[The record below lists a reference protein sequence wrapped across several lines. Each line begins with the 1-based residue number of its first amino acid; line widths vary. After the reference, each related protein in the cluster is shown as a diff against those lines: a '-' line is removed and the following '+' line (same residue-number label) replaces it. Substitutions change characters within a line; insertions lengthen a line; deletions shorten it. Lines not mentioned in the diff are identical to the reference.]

1 MSKQEKYAYL
11 MAIWSRYADSARPQ
25 KAAIL
30 NEYCTSTELGRKYD
44 LSAPVGIVTNLFSTR
59 TSATTFRAFN
69 IDITPDSR
77 RILWRDNRNSPGR
90 FELFSAAISVG
101 TPAALVAVSGSIV
114 ENGSVHS
121 ILAISADLTAILF
134 AADKDTDGV
143 VELYAVAPTAVA
155 QFLILTAMARCFP
168 PPMA

>member
-1 MSKQEKYAYL
+1 MSKQEKHAYL

-90 FELFSAAISVG
+90 FELFSAAIRVG

-121 ILAISADLTAILF
+121 IP
-134 AADKDTDGV
+134 
-143 VELYAVAPTAVA
+143 EVAHFVKTTNPEN
-155 QFLILTAMARCFP
+155 
-168 PPMA
+168 